1 MDFNGLCAVKFGA
14 EWCGPCKMLEPKL
27 NKLGEEY
34 PDVNFVSINV
44 DDDPAL
50 AKKFQIRSLPTVI
63 LLNNGDEVTRVI
75 GASLITP
82 LRKAFNEFLKAA

>member
-1 MDFNGLCAVKFGA
+1 MDVNGLCAVKFGA